1 MVWTI
6 ARMPEK
12 QPHPRSPLA
21 IVLVLILFVVAF
33 PFVVVLLIVLEHV
46 AFRTRFFSNGLEAIG
61 LTKVLQALFTALG
74 ING

>member
-1 MVWTI
+1 
-6 ARMPEK
+6 MPDK
-12 QPHPRSPLA
+12 HTRSRSPLA
-21 IVLVLILFVVAF
+21 IVLILIATVIAF

-61 LTKVLQALFTALG
+61 LTKVLQAIFTALG

>member
-1 MVWTI
+1 
-6 ARMPEK
+6 MPDK
-12 QPHPRSPLA
+12 HTKSRSPLA
-21 IVLVLILFVVAF
+21 IALVLILFAVAL

>member
-1 MVWTI
+1 ML
-6 ARMPEK
+6 EK
-12 QPHPRSPLA
+12 LPPSRSPLA
-21 IVLVLILFVVAF
+21 IALVLILFAVAL
-33 PFVVVLLIVLEHV
+33 PFAVVLLIVMEHV